1 MIKKVKEAAANE
13 VDETIFTISEIKK
26 LGLKFWDGFK
36 IYVDSNPTDKLTY
49 HAAFDLL
56 KRIKDNKNFSS
67 LNIETGKRAMEL
79 IAENPALFE
88 EIRKLSKL
96 EDVAINDIKEIY
108 DRLKAIS
115 KDNWKRIIDLGGQT
129 KIYGNLEL
137 ANIKA
142 VQLAISKKENP
153 KEQALYEV
161 FQSIKKLKKFGVEI

>member
-1 MIKKVKEAAANE
+1 M
-13 VDETIFTISEIKK
+13 
-26 LGLKFWDGFK
+26 GLT
-36 IYVDSNPTDKLTY
+36 YVGGNPT
-49 HAAFDLL
+49 
-56 KRIKDNKNFSS
+56 
-67 LNIETGKRAMEL
+67 
-79 IAENPALFE
+79 LFE
-88 EIRKLSKL
+88 EIRNLSKL

-108 DRLKAIS
+108 DRIKAIS